1 MKKPSVEQYFNMH
14 VHEPSYE
21 LHPQFYKSTIEFIH
35 ERQQKAARP
44 ITILDVGCG
53 NGAFMEAALES
64 GISIA
69 SIVGIDVSQGMI
81 DVAKVRLAKFQNVR
95 LEVANGFELSETLNT
110 KFDIIHI
117 AWVLHHLVAR
127 TQGSS
132 KKLAVRMIKEL
143 LKLSSIGGII
153 IVEELHYKSAIS
165 PKITSK
171 LIFYGLKLLN
181 ALHID
186 GRRFMPELLH
196 PGLEVNFFHQQEL
209 VKMLSA
215 FGQVTIVYSGKN
227 DIGKIMRYLL
237 LNEFGRVTF
246 SLAPNKTA

>member
-14 VHEPSYE
+14 VHEPSYQ
-21 LHPQFYKSTIEFIH
+21 LHPQFYKATIEFIH
-35 ERQQKAARP
+35 DHQQKAARP

-53 NGAFMEAALES
+53 NGAFIEAVLES

-69 SIVGIDVSQGMI
+69 SIVGVDVSQSMI
-81 DVAKVRLAKFQNVR
+81 DVAKERLAKFQNVR
-95 LEVANGFELSETLNT
+95 LEVADGFELSKALNA

-132 KKLAVRMIKEL
+132 KKLAIRMIKEL

-153 IVEELHYKSAIS
+153 IIEELHYKSSVS

-171 LIFYGLKLLN
+171 IIFYGLKLLN

-186 GRRFMPELLH
+186 GHRFMPDLH
-196 PGLEVNFFHQQEL
+196 PGLEVNFFYQKEL
-209 VKMLSA
+209 AKLLSA
-215 FGQVTIVYSGKN
+215 FGQVTIVYSEKSE
-227 DIGKIMRYLL
+227 IGKIMRYFL

>member
-1 MKKPSVEQYFNMH
+1 
-14 VHEPSYE
+14 
-21 LHPQFYKSTIEFIH
+21 
-35 ERQQKAARP
+35 
-44 ITILDVGCG
+44 
-53 NGAFMEAALES
+53 
-64 GISIA
+64 
-69 SIVGIDVSQGMI
+69 MI
-81 DVAKVRLAKFQNVR
+81 DVAKERLAKFQNVR

-165 PKITSK
+165 SKITSK

-209 VKMLSA
+209 VKMRSP
-215 FGQVTIVYSGKN
+215 FGQVTIVHYLRFEPTKV
-227 DIGKIMRYLL
+227 MRWLL
-237 LNEFGRVTF
+237 LKECGRIIFCIV
-246 SLAPNKTA
+246 PNKAG

>member
-35 ERQQKAARP
+35 DHQQKAAKP
-44 ITILDVGCG
+44 INILDVGCG
-53 NGAFMEAALES
+53 NGAFIEAALES
-64 GISIA
+64 GVSIA
-69 SIVGIDVSQGMI
+69 SIVGVDVSHAMI
-81 DVAKVRLAKFQNVR
+81 QAAKERLAKFQNVR
-95 LEVANGFELSETLNT
+95 LELANGFELSKTLNT

-132 KKLAVRMIKEL
+132 KKLAIRMIKEL
-143 LKLSSIGGII
+143 LKICSPIGII
-153 IVEELHYKSAIS
+153 IVEEMHYKSSIS

-171 LIFYGLKLLN
+171 IIFYGLKLLN

-186 GRRFMPELLH
+186 GRRFMPELY

-215 FGQVTIVYSGKN
+215 FGRVTIVYSGKYEV
-227 DIGKIMRYLL
+227 GKIMRCLL
-237 LNEFGRVTF
+237 LNEFSRVTF